1 MSNDNGRG
9 RYRENKNNKAMKT
22 NNYCLVKSKVLNLIT
37 HETDIVWVKFTKDGR
52 RVCPCEL
59 SRAEAREKIE
69 TAGLVCVYKDKNGEV
84 YDTPEG
90 DFKRLF
96 PFGLSNWQLKSLE
109 SNGY

>member
-1 MSNDNGRG
+1 M
-9 RYRENKNNKAMKT
+9 
-22 NNYCLVKSKVLNLIT
+22 LNLIT
-37 HETDIVWVKFTKDGR
+37 HETDIVWVEFTKKRGKVR
-52 RVCPCEL
+52 PCEL

-69 TAGLVCVYKDKNGEV
+69 AAGLVCVYEDKNGEV

-109 SNGY
+109 SSGY